1 MGQAGGGVAWD
12 PATRTAYFLDPC
24 STGNCVPTVHVFQV
38 GLGNGSTNPAPTV
51 ALSATPT
58 SVLSGS
64 ASTLTWSST
73 NVTSCNASGAW
84 SGSKATSGTQSTGGL
99 TAPATYSLTCTGIGG
114 SATQSTTIAITTQ
127 PPPDTIVVSPA
138 ALSLTGVVGEA
149 RPSAI
154 NVTVT
159 TGNGNSWTS
168 QDTCSFFNAAPTSG
182 SSGSSHTL
190 TPSSGWDSLAVG
202 SYQCPITYGSPGNNS
217 VVVQVAAIKQA
228 AIPSPPSPPP
238 PPPQQGSNITVSN
251 VSALQSAIAGL
262 TSNNTILLA
271 DGTYNLNGTLYL
283 PQNISNVTIKGA
295 SGNRDTVIIK
305 GPGMTNSTVSFGF
318 WADNIN
324 GITFQDM
331 TIRDFNQHAIILN
344 GNVNS
349 PIFRNLH
356 IVDIGD
362 QFLKNNPTLDN
373 LNGIDNGILEKS
385 VLEYSS
391 TAPDSYTNGLDVH
404 RGKNWIVRDNTF
416 KNFRTAGSLAG
427 PAVLIWN
434 GSSDSTVVRNT
445 FINNQRDI
453 ALGLDPAKP
462 ADTCNRSCPGANRQ
476 QFYL

>member
-1 MGQAGGGVAWD
+1 M
-12 PATRTAYFLDPC
+12 
-24 STGNCVPTVHVFQV
+24 
-38 GLGNGSTNPAPTV
+38 
-51 ALSATPT
+51 
-58 SVLSGS
+58 
-64 ASTLTWSST
+64 
-73 NVTSCNASGAW
+73 
-84 SGSKATSGTQSTGGL
+84 
-99 TAPATYSLTCTGIGG
+99 
-114 SATQSTTIAITTQ
+114 
-127 PPPDTIVVSPA
+127 
-138 ALSLTGVVGEA
+138 
-149 RPSAI
+149 
-154 NVTVT
+154 
-159 TGNGNSWTS
+159 
-168 QDTCSFFNAAPTSG
+168 
-182 SSGSSHTL
+182 
-190 TPSSGWDSLAVG
+190 
-202 SYQCPITYGSPGNNS
+202 
-217 VVVQVAAIKQA
+217 
-228 AIPSPPSPPP
+228 
-238 PPPQQGSNITVSN
+238 
-251 VSALQSAIAGL
+251 
-262 TSNNTILLA
+262 LA

-349 PIFRNLH
+349 PIFRNLR

-404 RGKNWIVRDNTF
+404 RGKNWIVRENTF

-434 GSSDSTVVRNT
+434 GQKCTYSRTQHIHKQPTRH
-445 FINNQRDI
+445 R
-453 ALGLDPAKP
+453 LGP
-462 ADTCNRSCPGANRQ
+462 
-476 QFYL
+476 